1 MRDVPE
7 IVGLLGAGLVPCVAY
22 LLVGLRLMPR
32 LGPEARGAE
41 RLAWAWLLGTG
52 VASLGI
58 LLLRGV
64 GVPLPVLAAAIV
76 AALFWPFRSLQ
87 PGPRPAS
94 DRPPASPLAR
104 RADTAAGAVAALLV
118 LAALAP
124 ETFWDGFEYHLPLVA
139 AWTEGPIR
147 ALPGM
152 IDAEFRAGLDLLAV
166 PAVTSGFPDAAASI
180 SAGFALALAALVRAE
195 ATRRASPAAG
205 ALAGL
210 FVLLAPLTV
219 ELAPSTYVDLGV
231 GAYGFGALLLADRWN
246 RGGTPRDLTAA
257 ALCLAFAAN
266 AKLHAAVLAP
276 AVLGLVLVG
285 GRPPTLALLASRSAL
300 LLAAVAPWLVKAA
313 LTTGSPFFPLFG
325 TEPAAARYLE
335 FRAARAAANYPVARD
350 PLGFAA
356 WLGSLTFGRNAHV
369 SGLVGPLPLAL
380 GPLALGRL
388 PRATWALLGVCGLFL
403 VPLFVFLPAARFGT
417 PLWSWLAVAA
427 AVGGWRLAASG
438 APARVVLFA
447 ALALVALHQVVVAA
461 VALVPRVGALRAP
474 AAYERA
480 RFPDQDA
487 LRRMVAQ
494 GPPVVGIPMGAVA
507 WMPQPVYNLLWE
519 RNGELYFDARTP
531 PGRALA
537 LLRARGVRSLVL
549 DVEPPHPDDGRTGHP
564 LVDAWLAEHRA
575 VLARDVPSLPARER
589 RRWVL
594 VLLQQGQRPAR

>member
-1 MRDVPE
+1 VRTAAE
-7 IVGLLGAGLVPCVAY
+7 IVELLGAGLVPCIAY
-22 LLVGLRLMPR
+22 LLVGLRLLPR

-52 VASLGI
+52 VASLAI
-58 LLLRGV
+58 LLLRSV
-64 GVPLPVLAAAIV
+64 GVPLPVFAAAVV
-76 AALFWPFRSLQ
+76 AALLWPFRSFRR
-87 PGPRPAS
+87 GERPAS
-94 DRPPASPLAR
+94 EGSPAAPLAR
-104 RADTAAGAVAALLV
+104 RADAAAGVAAAAIV

-124 ETFWDGFEYHLPLVA
+124 ETYWDGFEYHLPLVA

-166 PAVTSGFPDAAASI
+166 PAVTSGFSDAAASV
-180 SAGFALALAALVRAE
+180 SAGFALALAGLVRAE

-219 ELAPSTYVDLGV
+219 ELAPSSYVDLGV
-231 GAYGFGALLLADRWN
+231 GAYGFGAFLLADRWN
-246 RGGTPRDLTAA
+246 RGGTPRDLTGA

-285 GRPPTLALLASRSAL
+285 GRPPALSVLVSRGAL
-300 LLAAVAPWLVKAA
+300 LLAVVAPWLVKTA
-313 LTTGSPFFPLFG
+313 LTAGSPFFPLFG
-325 TEPAAARYLE
+325 TDPDAARYLE
-335 FRAARAAANYPVARD
+335 LRAVRAAANYPVARD
-350 PLGFAA
+350 PLGFAT
-356 WLGSLTFGRNAHV
+356 WLASLSFGRNLHV

-380 GPLALGRL
+380 GPLALGHL
-388 PRATWALLGVCGLFL
+388 PRATWALVGVCGLLL
-403 VPLFVFLPAARFGT
+403 VPLFFFLPAARFGT
-417 PLWSWLAVAA
+417 PIWPWLAVAA

-438 APARVVLFA
+438 RLARAVLAA
-447 ALALVALHQVVVAA
+447 ALALVALHQVAVAA
-461 VALVPRVGALRAP
+461 VALLPRVAALRAP

-494 GPPVVGIPMGAVA
+494 APPVVGIPMGAIS

-519 RNGELYFDARTP
+519 RNGELYFDERTP
-531 PGRALA
+531 PDRALA
-537 LLRARGVRSLVL
+537 LLRERGVRSLVL

-564 LVDAWLAEHRA
+564 LVDAWLAEQHA
-575 VLARDVPSLPARER
+575 TLARDVPLLPARKQS
-589 RRWVL
+589 RWVL
-594 VLLQQGQRPAR
+594 VLLR